1 MKALIPQFEH
11 KAQRVISPHQFLVRL
26 PHSGIIAIGI
36 IAVSLFI
43 GMLGYLTGTGKWPR
57 NFSSVK
63 VFRMDLEADFKRL
76 FVIGFVC

>member
-1 MKALIPQFEH
+1 MNSVSGLFVKRQIRWIPW
-11 KAQRVISPHQFLVRL
+11 L
-26 PHSGIIAIGI
+26 
-36 IAVSLFI
+36 LFSMACSASEI
-43 GMLGYLTGTGKWPR
+43 VAWKVPLDRFGPR